1 MTARP
6 PSGSGSE
13 RRALHV
19 GDDWTVFVDRDGVI
33 NRRVVGDYVRSTA
46 QLELLPGAV
55 DALARL
61 SQAAAHV
68 IVVTNQAGIGK
79 GLLTVDDFQRVN
91 AVIIDAVV
99 AAGGHLDAVLHCPHV
114 PADGCR
120 CRKPGPGL
128 AEQADERFDDI
139 DHARSVMIGDSA
151 GDIRFGADLGMA
163 TVLVTGTGGDHGGAP
178 EPDRRADD
186 LAGAADLL
194 LDVEAP

>member
-1 MTARP
+1 MTARS
-6 PSGSGSE
+6 PSESESGV
-13 RRALHV
+13 LHV
-19 GDDWTVFVDRDGVI
+19 GGDWTVFVDRDGVI

-46 QLELLPGAV
+46 QLELLPGAI

-79 GLLTVDDFQRVN
+79 GLLTVDDFERVN
-91 AVIIDAVV
+91 AVIFDAVV
-99 AAGGHLDAVLHCPHV
+99 DAGGHLDAVLHCPHV

-128 AEQADERFDDI
+128 AEQADERFGDI

-151 GDIRFGADLGMA
+151 GDIRFGADLGMV
-163 TVLVTGTGGDHGGAP
+163 TVLVTGTGGDHDDAP
-178 EPDRRADD
+178 EPDLRADD
-186 LAGAADLL
+186 LAAAADLL
-194 LDVEAP
+194 LDGEVR

>member
-1 MTARP
+1 MTAGP
-6 PSGSGSE
+6 PSASGSG

-46 QLELLPGAV
+46 QLELLPGSI

-61 SQAAAHV
+61 SRAAAHV

-79 GLLTVDDFQRVN
+79 GLLTVDDFERVN
-91 AVIIDAVV
+91 GVIIDAVV
-99 AAGGHLDAVLHCPHV
+99 ATGGHLDAVLHCPHV
-114 PADGCR
+114 PADACR

-128 AEQADERFDDI
+128 AEQADERFGDI

-163 TVLVTGTGGDHGGAP
+163 TVLVTGTGGDHDGAP
-178 EPDRRADD
+178 EPDLRADD

-194 LDVEAP
+194 LDVGMR